1 MLHCRHH
8 RRRRHLM
15 VGNMMVGAL
24 MEMLMG
30 LIAPLEIQQMRQPSQ
45 TH

>member
-1 MLHCRHH
+1 M
-8 RRRRHLM
+8 M
-15 VGNMMVGAL
+15 NMMAQMVNMKEQQKDL
-24 MEMLMG
+24 LLG